1 LFHEAWPQHMKERII
16 GRQVISLLSTE
27 STNDY
32 AKQLLEG
39 DSPGEGLVIIA
50 GEQKKGRG
58 YGENTWHSR
67 RGKNLLFTVIL
78 YPGFLVAS
86 QQFLIS
92 KAISLGIYDYLTEY
106 ISDVSI
112 KWPNDIYVEDRKIA
126 GILIENDL
134 VGSNLKDSIVGVG
147 LNVNQEYF
155 PGDIP
160 NPVSL
165 LQMIE
170 KKLPLKKELR
180 KLCGCM
186 DKRYRMLSKG
196 QADKINREYHKNLF
210 RLNEMSW
217 YQSQGKSF
225 RAKIVG
231 VSDYGQL
238 ILENEAGKTLEY
250 NFKEVE
256 FRL

>member
-1 LFHEAWPQHMKERII
+1 MKERII
-16 GRQVISLLSTE
+16 GKQVISLLSTN

-32 AKQLLEG
+32 ARHLLEG
-39 DSPGEGLVIIA
+39 DTPREGVVIIA

-58 YGENTWHSR
+58 YGENTWYSG

-78 YPGFLVAS
+78 YPEFLAGS

-92 KAISLGIYDYLTEY
+92 KCISLGLYDYLSET

-126 GILIENDL
+126 GMLIENDL
-134 VGSNLKDSIVGVG
+134 VGSAVKDSIVGIG
-147 LNVNQEYF
+147 LNVNQESF
-155 PGDIP
+155 PNDIP

-165 LQMIE
+165 RQMIE

-180 KLCGCM
+180 KLCGYL
-186 DKRYRMLSKG
+186 DKRYKMLSRG
-196 QADKINREYHKNLF
+196 QADKINREYHDHLF
-210 RLNEMSW
+210 RLNQMSW
-217 YQSQGKSF
+217 YEAQGHSF

-250 NFKEVE
+250 SFKEVD
-256 FRL
+256 FKL

>member
-1 LFHEAWPQHMKERII
+1 MDEMKDRII
-16 GRQVISLLSTE
+16 GNQVISLLSTS

-32 AKQLLEG
+32 ARGLLSEG
-39 DSPGEGLVIIA
+39 PPREGCVIIA
-50 GEQKKGRG
+50 GEQEKGRG
-58 YGENTWHSR
+58 YGTNTWHSR

-78 YPGFLVAS
+78 YPDFVAAN

-92 KAISLGIYDYLTEY
+92 KTISLGIYDYLSEY

-134 VGSNLKDSIVGVG
+134 VGSYLKSSIVGIG
-147 LNVNQEYF
+147 LNINQEYF
-155 PGDIP
+155 PGELV

-165 LQMIE
+165 RQMIE
-170 KKLPLKKELR
+170 KKLPLKKEFR
-180 KLCGCM
+180 KLCGHL
-186 DKRYRMLSKG
+186 DRRYKMLYRG
-196 QADKINREYHKNLF
+196 MLDKINREYHQHLF
-210 RLNEMSW
+210 RLNTLSW
-217 YQSQGKSF
+217 YSSEGQSF

-238 ILENEAGKTLEY
+238 ILENDAGKTLEF
-250 NFKEVE
+250 NFKEIE
-256 FRL
+256 FVL

>member
-1 LFHEAWPQHMKERII
+1 MKERII
-16 GRQVISLLSTE
+16 GSEVVSLLSTN

-32 AKQLLEG
+32 ARELLSRDGPREG
-39 DSPGEGLVIIA
+39 CIVIA

-58 YGENTWHSR
+58 YGSNTWHSK

-78 YPGFLVAS
+78 YPDFIAAN

-92 KAISLGIYDYLTEY
+92 KAVSLGIYDYLSEY

-126 GILIENDL
+126 GMLIENDL
-134 VGSNLKDSIVGVG
+134 AGSSLKTSIVGIG
-147 LNVNQEYF
+147 LNINQEKF
-155 PGDIP
+155 PEDIV

-165 LQMIE
+165 RQMVE
-170 KKLPLKKELR
+170 KKLPIRKELR
-180 KLCGCM
+180 KLCQHL
-186 DKRYRMLSKG
+186 DRRYRMLYQGKV
-196 QADKINREYHKNLF
+196 DKINREYHEHLF
-210 RLNEMSW
+210 RLNAMYS
-217 YQSQGKSF
+217 YLANGRQF

-238 ILENEAGKTLEY
+238 ILETDVGKTLEFS
-250 NFKEVE
+250 FKEVE
-256 FRL
+256 FVL

>member
-1 LFHEAWPQHMKERII
+1 MKDRII
-16 GRQVISLLSTE
+16 GKRVISLLSTD

-32 AKQLLEG
+32 ARQLLEG
-39 DSPGEGLVIIA
+39 SKPREGVVIIA

-58 YGENTWHSR
+58 YGENTWYSG

-78 YPGFLVAS
+78 YPEFLAAN

-92 KAISLGIYDYLTEY
+92 KCISLGIYDYLSEY

-134 VGSNLKDSIVGVG
+134 VGSAVKDSIIGIG

-155 PGDIP
+155 PHDIP

-165 LQMIE
+165 RQMIE
-170 KKLPLKKELR
+170 KRLPLKKELR
-180 KLCGCM
+180 KLCGYL
-186 DKRYRMLSKG
+186 DKRYTMLSRGK
-196 QADKINREYHKNLF
+196 ADKINREYHDHLF

-217 YQSQGKSF
+217 YQAQGYSF

-250 NFKEVE
+250 SFKEVG
-256 FRL
+256 FIL

>member
-1 LFHEAWPQHMKERII
+1 
-16 GRQVISLLSTE
+16 LLSTD

-32 AKQLLEG
+32 ARELLSEDAPREG
-39 DSPGEGLVIIA
+39 CVVIA

-58 YGENTWHSR
+58 YGSNAWHSR

-78 YPGFLVAS
+78 YPNFIAAN

-92 KAISLGIYDYLTEY
+92 KTISLGIYDYLSAH

-126 GILIENDL
+126 GMLIENDL
-134 VGSNLKDSIVGVG
+134 MGSSLKTSIVGIG
-147 LNVNQEYF
+147 LNVNQEEF
-155 PGDIP
+155 PVDLM

-165 LQMIE
+165 RQMIE
-170 KKLPLKKELR
+170 KKLPLKKEFR
-180 KLCGCM
+180 KLCTHL
-186 DKRYRMLSKG
+186 DRRYRMLAQGKV
-196 QADKINREYHKNLF
+196 DKINREYHEHLF
-210 RLNEMSW
+210 RLNTMAT
-217 YQSQGKSF
+217 YQADGREF

-238 ILENEAGKTLEY
+238 ILENDVGKTLEF

-256 FRL
+256 FVL

>member
-1 LFHEAWPQHMKERII
+1 MKDRII
-16 GRQVISLLSTE
+16 GRQVISMLSAD
-27 STNDY
+27 STNDF
-32 AKQLLEG
+32 AKELLEG
-39 DSPGEGLVIIA
+39 DTPREGVVIIA

-58 YGENTWHSR
+58 YGRNTWYSGS
-67 RGKNLLFTVIL
+67 GKNLLLTVIL
-78 YPGFLVAS
+78 YPEFLVAN

-92 KAISLGIYDYLTEY
+92 KAISLGIYDYLSQY

-134 VGSNLKDSIVGVG
+134 VGSTLKDSVVGIG

-155 PGDIP
+155 PDDIP

-180 KLCGCM
+180 KLCGYL
-186 DKRYRMLSKG
+186 DSRYSMLSRG
-196 QADKINREYHKNLF
+196 HIDKVNREYHKNLF
-210 RLNEMSW
+210 RLNVMSW
-217 YQSQGKSF
+217 YQSQGRSF

-256 FRL
+256 FML

>member
-1 LFHEAWPQHMKERII
+1 MFHEGWSKHMKNRII
-16 GRQVISLLSTE
+16 GKQVVSLLSTD

-32 AKQLLEG
+32 ARQMLEG
-39 DSPGEGLVIIA
+39 DHPREGLVIIA

-58 YGENTWHSR
+58 YGQNTWYSG

-78 YPGFLVAS
+78 YPEFLAAN

-92 KAISLGIYDYLTEY
+92 KAVSLGIYDYLSEY

-126 GILIENDL
+126 GMLIENDL
-134 VGSNLKDSIVGVG
+134 VGSALKDSIVGIG

-155 PGDIP
+155 PEEIP

-180 KLCGCM
+180 KLCGYL
-186 DKRYRMLSKG
+186 DKRYGMLSRG
-196 QADKINREYHKNLF
+196 HVDKINREYHSNLF
-210 RLNEMSW
+210 RLNQMSW
-217 YQSQGKSF
+217 YQSQERSF

-256 FRL
+256 FML

>member
-1 LFHEAWPQHMKERII
+1 MRERII
-16 GRQVISLLSTE
+16 GSEVVSLLSTN

-32 AKQLLEG
+32 AREMLDNGDPREG
-39 DSPGEGLVIIA
+39 CVVIA

-58 YGENTWHSR
+58 YGSNTWHSK

-78 YPGFLVAS
+78 YPGFIAAN

-92 KAISLGIYDYLTEY
+92 KTISLGIYDYLSDY

-126 GILIENDL
+126 GMLIENDL
-134 VGSNLKDSIVGVG
+134 VGSSLKTSIVGIG
-147 LNVNQEYF
+147 LNINQERF
-155 PGDIP
+155 PEDLV

-165 LQMIE
+165 RQMIE
-170 KKLPLKKELR
+170 KKLPIRKELR
-180 KLCGCM
+180 KLCNHL
-186 DKRYRMLSKG
+186 DRRYRMLYQGKV
-196 QADKINREYHKNLF
+196 DKINREYHQHLF
-210 RLNEMSW
+210 RLNHMATYLANGREF
-217 YQSQGKSF
+217 Q
-225 RAKIVG
+225 AKIVG

-238 ILENEAGKTLEY
+238 ILETNVGKTLEF

-256 FRL
+256 FKLS

>member
-1 LFHEAWPQHMKERII
+1 M
-16 GRQVISLLSTE
+16 SLLTTN

-32 AKQLLEG
+32 ARDMLGG
-39 DSPGEGLVIIA
+39 DLPEEGLVIVA

-58 YGENTWHSR
+58 YGSNTWYSG
-67 RGKNLLFTVIL
+67 RGKNLLFTVVL
-78 YPGFLVAS
+78 YPDFVAAN

-92 KAISLGIYDYLTEY
+92 KTISLGLFDYLSDY

-134 VGSNLKDSIVGVG
+134 VGSVLKDSIVGIG
-147 LNVNQEYF
+147 LNLNEDQF

-165 LQMIE
+165 RQMVE
-170 KKLPLKKELR
+170 KKLHLKRELR
-180 KLCGCM
+180 KVCAHL
-186 DKRYRMLSKG
+186 DRRYRMLAQGKV
-196 QADKINREYHKNLF
+196 DRINRDYHKHLF
-210 RLNEMSW
+210 RLNDMSW
-217 YQSQGKSF
+217 YQSGGQTF

-238 ILENEAGKTLEY
+238 ILENESGKTLEY

-256 FRL
+256 FML